1 MGMLFQGLINT
12 LDMVQPLATGCI
24 IDPAL
29 IYLML
34 RILYASQFFQKQL
47 QVVFNN
53 DKLLDVVLNRVTVF
67 TDVIIYDK
75 FPRAIVVGKTLR
87 D

>member
-1 MGMLFQGLINT
+1 
-12 LDMVQPLATGCI
+12 MVQPLATGYI

-34 RILYASQFFQKQL
+34 RILYALQFFQKQF
-47 QVVFNN
+47 QVVFSN
-53 DKLLDVVLNRVTVF
+53 DKLFDAALNWVIVF

-75 FPRAIVVGKTLR
+75 FPRAIVVGKAFR